1 MSDQATPTTVD
12 DVWALFKE
20 TDTLIKQIARD
31 NATRSRETER
41 RFRETDVAL
50 RRMAGQFTSQ
60 WGKMIEAL
68 VEPDALRIF
77 RDRGVD
83 VHRTHR
89 RSESQ
94 VNGETMEV
102 DLILEDDTEIVVV
115 EVKSTLKVRHV
126 NELLA
131 DLDRF
136 TYFFPR
142 YAGQH
147 IYGAVAGLTFAEDAD
162 RYAYRQGIYVVSVT
176 GEGLTQIRNDQ
187 AFAPRDFGAQPA

>member
-1 MSDQATPTTVD
+1 MSEQATTVD
-12 DVWALFKE
+12 EVWELFKKTE
-20 TDTLIKQIARD
+20 SLIERIARE
-31 NATRSRETER
+31 NEARSRETAR
-41 RFRETDVAL
+41 RFRETDIAL
-50 RRMAGQFTSQ
+50 RRMEGQFTSQ

-77 RDRGVD
+77 RERGVD

-94 VNGETMEV
+94 VNGEMMEI
-102 DLILEDDTEIVVV
+102 DLILENDTEIVVV

-126 NELLA
+126 DELLE
-131 DLDRF
+131 DLTEF

-162 RYAYRQGIYVVSVT
+162 RYAYRQGLYVVSVT
-176 GEGLTQIRNDQ
+176 GEGLTQIRNDRH
-187 AFAPRDFGAQPA
+187 FTPRDYGAMPI